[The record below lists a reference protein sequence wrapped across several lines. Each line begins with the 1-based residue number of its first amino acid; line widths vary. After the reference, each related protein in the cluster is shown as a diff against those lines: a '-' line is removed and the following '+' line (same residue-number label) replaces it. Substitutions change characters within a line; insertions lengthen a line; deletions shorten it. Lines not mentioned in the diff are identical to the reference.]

1 MKERRTRQLQGVY
14 SIVRSAHDHPSAE
27 EVYQRLRRQQP
38 RVSRGTV
45 YRNLQKLTAQERVRI
60 VHVADRA
67 ARYDAAAE
75 DHDHFACE
83 QCGAVI
89 DLTRPRAARP
99 HCFQLGRGGYTVRT
113 YALTFYGTCPD
124 CSGASRRPARPSH
137 RNTTASV
144 RTLDRYRES

>member
-1 MKERRTRQLQGVY
+1 VTERRTRQLEGVY
-14 SIVRSAHDHPSAE
+14 SIVRAAHDHPSAE

-60 VHVADRA
+60 VHVGDRA
-67 ARYDAAAE
+67 ARYDAAAG

-89 DLTRPRAARP
+89 DLAGARTARP
-99 HCFQLGRGGYTVRT
+99 DVFQLGRAGYAVRR

-124 CSGASRRPARPSH
+124 CSGANRQPARRSRKRH
-137 RNTTASV
+137 RAGS
-144 RTLDRYRES
+144 DA